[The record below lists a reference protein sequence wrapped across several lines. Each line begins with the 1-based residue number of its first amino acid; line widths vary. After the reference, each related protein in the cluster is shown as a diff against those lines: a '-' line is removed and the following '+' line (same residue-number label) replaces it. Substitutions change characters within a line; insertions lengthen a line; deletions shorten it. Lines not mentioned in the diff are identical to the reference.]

1 MSRSA
6 DDVSRETREGVHVVI
21 RDYMRRRHLAR
32 PDEFT
37 PSLQSLKEE
46 FEREIADLA
55 DPPRADF
62 FDRAVARVVLEM
74 VASGAKKTLLSGLV
88 EAILYGPGMR
98 QPSGLV
104 DLAVFLDVAEAMI
117 INARTYIVAWLV
129 RDGQQVDRTTRTAFE
144 VYENVGLFVAGLYA
158 MLQAAISSDLAEDRR
173 TAGRFGLRLISEILR
188 TDEGMTYLPYMRAIL
203 FSVPFAWLVQSR
215 GFFVD
220 ELLTV
225 GNGDLRELRYWRDR
239 LAGFF
244 AIWQCSDHRYRNLV
258 AQEIERFNVALSTES
273 E

>member
-1 MSRSA
+1 MQ
-6 DDVSRETREGVHVVI
+6 G
-21 RDYMRRRHLAR
+21 
-32 PDEFT
+32 
-37 PSLQSLKEE
+37 LKEE
-46 FEREIADLA
+46 FEREIADLP

-62 FDRAVARVVLEM
+62 FDRAVARTILEM
-74 VASGAKKTLLSGLV
+74 VASGANQTSLSSLNQ
-88 EAILYGPGMR
+88 AILYGPGMR

-104 DLAVFLDVAEAMI
+104 DLGVFLDVAEAMI

-129 RDGQQVDRTTRTAFE
+129 RDGQKVDRTMQTAFE
-144 VYENVGLFVAGLYA
+144 VYEKVGLFVAGLYA
-158 MLQAAISSDLAEDRR
+158 MLQAATSADLAEDRR

-188 TDEGMTYLPYMRAIL
+188 TDEGMTYLPYMRVVL

-220 ELLTV
+220 ELLTL

-244 AIWQCSDHRYRNLV
+244 AIWQCSDHRYRDLI
-258 AQEIERFNVALSTES
+258 AQEIVRFNVALSTES